1 MRTRLLF
8 LLRASLPL
16 LLFLLL
22 LTWSAAG
29 AEDEGGQPVIADIT
43 LTASS
48 GQLRLSAAVK
58 NCFTKEML
66 EGVHNAIPVTF
77 RFKVSLERSR
87 SYWFDQDL
95 EEMSVNHTLSYDPL
109 RREYQIDFSEK
120 DHPKTT
126 RSLAE
131 AERMMAELKHIEIAQ
146 LKELSSGASYVLH
159 IKATLA
165 ENTLPLSMHSIIPFT
180 SLWNFETD
188 WRVIEFKY

>member
-8 LLRASLPL
+8 LLRACLPL
-16 LLFLLL
+16 LLLLL
-22 LTWSAAG
+22 ALAWSTAG
-29 AEDEGGQPVIADIT
+29 AEDENKPVIADIT
-43 LTASS
+43 ITAS
-48 GQLRLSAAVK
+48 GGKLLLSAAVK

-77 RFKVSLERSR
+77 RFKISLERNR
-87 SYWFDQDL
+87 SYWLNQTIQ
-95 EEMSVNHTLSYDPL
+95 EMSINHTLSYDPL

-120 DHPKTT
+120 KQPQTT

-131 AERMMAELKHIEIAQ
+131 AERMMAELKSVELAQ
-146 LKELSSGASYVLH
+146 LNELSSGASYALH
-159 IKATLA
+159 TKATLA